1 MPNLPYKFTI
11 LNDKKVNPFALPG
24 GYVYITRGLLVL
36 AENEAE
42 IAGVLAHEIGHITA
56 RHTAQRYSAS
66 VAKDIGLTVLSV
78 LSSAAGIPTGLGQAA
93 LSVLKQQFKD
103 ILEKKS

>member
-1 MPNLPYKFTI
+1 MNA
-11 LNDKKVNPFALPG
+11 FAFPG
-24 GYVYITRGLLVL
+24 GYVYTTRGLLAL
-36 AENEAE
+36 TKNESE
-42 IAGVLAHEIGHITA
+42 IAGVLTHEIGHITA
-56 RHTAQRYSAS
+56 RHSAQRYSAS

-93 LSVLKQQFKD
+93 LSVLKQPFKD

>member
-11 LNDKKVNPFALPG
+11 PNDKKVNPLALPG

-56 RHTAQRYSAS
+56 RHT
-66 VAKDIGLTVLSV
+66 DGPTVFSIR
-78 LSSAAGIPTGLGQAA
+78 G
-93 LSVLKQQFKD
+93 
-103 ILEKKS
+103 